1 MVLRSCPKIGVVDLE
16 QVRELESWR
25 RATLA
30 MIMMALVVFVLQRFV
45 VRVFDVVFEICI
57 FYVPAGAIVLLY
69 FYFKNK
75 QGKSSVK
82 PPA

>member
-1 MVLRSCPKIGVVDLE
+1 
-16 QVRELESWR
+16 
-25 RATLA
+25 